1 MIKKLFT
8 DTLKTNDVP
17 PMPLVKQDLLE
28 ALDARF
34 PNQSADLQWS
44 DKEVWFKAGQRS
56 VVEFLIKQFKE
67 QEEDVSR

>member
-17 PMPLVKQDLLE
+17 PMPQLKLDLVE
-28 ALDARF
+28 ALNNRF

-44 DKEVWFKAGQRS
+44 EKEVWFKAGQRS
-56 VVEFLIKQFKE
+56 VVEFLIQILKE
-67 QEEDVSR
+67 QKEDVSR

>member
-1 MIKKLFT
+1 
-8 DTLKTNDVP
+8 
-17 PMPLVKQDLLE
+17 MPLVKQDLLE
-28 ALDARF
+28 ALDIRF

-44 DKEVWFKAGQRS
+44 EKEVWFKAGQRS